1 MISKERLQKITEL
14 LKRDYPIVQT
24 PLLHNNAFELLISV
38 MLSAQ
43 TLDAT
48 VNKKTPKL
56 FAKYKT
62 VNDLAEADV
71 NDVIEYIAGVNYFN
85 TKAKNIIETAKQ
97 IRDRFQGVVP
107 STIEELTT
115 LPGVGRKTANVLIGE
130 WFARPE
136 EFRNKVIERQHAGVL
151 DGRVYDV
158 TPEDLKIPKYI
169 PGYAIQGLPVDTHVL
184 RTSKRLGLS
193 KNTTPE
199 KVEQDLMKLFPKE
212 EWVDMALRLIFHGRF
227 RCTARNPK
235 CIEDPEWSK
244 ICSCVNEVKK
254 KKTS

>member
-1 MISKERLQKITEL
+1 MISKEKLQKITEL
-14 LKRDYPIVQT
+14 LYRDYPIVQT
-24 PLLHNNAFELLISV
+24 PLLHNNAFELLIAV

-56 FAKYKT
+56 FSKYKS
-62 VNDLAEADV
+62 VNDLANANIDDV
-71 NDVIEYIAGVNYFN
+71 LELIAGVNYFN

-97 IRDRFQGVVP
+97 IRDRYQGVVP
-107 STIEELTT
+107 ETLEELIT
-115 LPGVGRKTANVLIGE
+115 LPGVGRKTANVVIGE

-136 EFRNKVIERQHAGVL
+136 AFRKRAIERQHAGLL
-151 DGRVYDV
+151 DGRVTKQYMKPD
-158 TPEDLKIPKYI
+158 DLKIPKYI
-169 PGYAIQGLPVDTHVL
+169 PRYEIKGLPVDTHVL
-184 RTSKRLGLS
+184 RTSKRLGLT

-199 KVEQDLMKLFPKE
+199 KVEQDLMKIFAKE

-235 CIEDPEWSK
+235 CNLDPQWSK
-244 ICSCVNEVKK
+244 VCSCVNEL
-254 KKTS
+254 